1 MTPFDGNVALN
12 YMLPLAQAAYNEPW
26 NSANNATLAGF
37 TQVQELL
44 VDDTGPALLAR
55 AQIRKED
62 TSMLQEMLRP
72 AGAGVRPSITDAIHA
87 ETGLPIRSRLAP
99 YAITPATPIDKRFGW
114 VCRDKQRLIVTF
126 RGTQT
131 TGEWLHDF
139 DFIPAPYR
147 PFPDK
152 ATVHAGFQSVYYAV
166 RDNLLQLINTS
177 SSGITELLVT
187 GHSLGAA
194 VALLAMP
201 DLLNYLQSDLGI
213 KAAPIL
219 YNFAGPRP
227 GYPNFKD
234 LFNSAVDLCWRV
246 VNVWDI
252 VPRVPPILAG
262 YVHVGEELVID
273 SGFSLDVAHNHHLD
287 TGYLPGLT
295 KWVQQH
301 PPIAAQPKQIGPV
314 PPILSGVSD

>member
-1 MTPFDGNVALN
+1 MNPFDGNFALD
-12 YMLPLAQAAYNEPW
+12 YVLPLAQAAYNEPW
-26 NSANNATLAGF
+26 NSANNATLATF
-37 TQVQELL
+37 TQVQELF

-55 AQIRKED
+55 AQTRNED

-72 AGAGVRPSITDAIHA
+72 AGTGTPATIADAIHA
-87 ETGLPIRSRLAP
+87 ETGLPTPPRPAP
-99 YAITPATPIDKRFGW
+99 YAITPATPIDKRLGW
-114 VCRDKQRLIVTF
+114 VCRDNRRLIVTF

-131 TGEWLHDF
+131 TGDWLHDF
-139 DFIPAPYR
+139 TFIPAPYR

-152 ATVHAGFQSVYYAV
+152 ATVHEGFQTVYYAV
-166 RDNLLQLINTS
+166 RDNLLKLVAAN

-201 DLLNYLQSDLGI
+201 DLLNYLQTSLGI
-213 KAAPIL
+213 KASPIL

-227 GYPNFKD
+227 GHPDFKD
-234 LFNSAVDLCWRV
+234 LFNSAVNLCWRV

-262 YVHVGEELVID
+262 YVHVGNELDID
-273 SGFSLDVAHNHHLD
+273 SGFSFDVAHNHHLD

-295 KWVQQH
+295 EWVQQH
-301 PPIAAQPKQIGPV
+301 QPTAVQPRQAGPV
-314 PPILSGVSD
+314 PAILAGVSN